1 MGLVP
6 VENSRVPLHARDHHG
21 GGPLLPGG
29 GADRHEGAHDPPVK
43 KGESLHLDK
52 KKSIKLEKMN
62 LRGTQPARWAQVA
75 PRWPSP
81 ALCGRQ
87 SGQAG
92 LQAFALAGPEWLK
105 TISIAITRLMLARP
119 GFSTV

>member
-1 MGLVP
+1 
-6 VENSRVPLHARDHHG
+6 
-21 GGPLLPGG
+21 
-29 GADRHEGAHDPPVK
+29 
-43 KGESLHLDK
+43 
-52 KKSIKLEKMN
+52 MN

-105 TISIAITRLMLARP
+105 TISIAITRLMLAQCPARFLNCMKKAACLDKGGEQVEEERWWQKGLKRGKSP
-119 GFSTV
+119 REVGGHLQ